1 MKLPS
6 WLVTFLL
13 AGGIIALMLGFAAE
27 AIDGVLHD
35 LPAALAYNAAPI
47 CPARETVTPD
57 GAPCRAWLAAVVVA
71 RWTEQHTARY
81 GGTHYYADLR
91 VGGGTTY
98 SVELPDTG
106 LPWGGLWDQLR
117 PGTAVEVE
125 LWQDRVAHVRAG
137 TRAEP
142 TADDPASR
150 GTSSLLSCLCLA
162 PYSLLVVVIIA
173 VALVLQRKEQARRP
187 PAQGETARGGR

>member
-27 AIDGVLHD
+27 AIGGVLRD
-35 LPAALAYNAAPI
+35 LPAALAYNAAPT
-47 CPARETVTPD
+47 CPAREITTPD
-57 GAPCRAWLAAVVVA
+57 GAPCRAWLAAVVAA
-71 RWTEQHTARY
+71 RWTEYQAARY
-81 GGTHYYADLR
+81 GGTHYYLDLR

-98 SVELPDTG
+98 PVELPDTG

-117 PGTAVEVE
+117 SGTAVEVE
-125 LWQDRVAHVRAG
+125 LWQDQVAHVRAG
-137 TRAEP
+137 TRSEP
-142 TADDPASR
+142 TTDDPASQ

-162 PYSLLVVVIIA
+162 PYSLLVVIIA
-173 VALVLQRKEQARRP
+173 TALVLQRNEQARRP
-187 PAQGETARGGR
+187 RAQGETARGGR

>member
-1 MKLPS
+1 
-6 WLVTFLL
+6 V
-13 AGGIIALMLGFAAE
+13 A
-27 AIDGVLHD
+27 
-35 LPAALAYNAAPI
+35 
-47 CPARETVTPD
+47 
-57 GAPCRAWLAAVVVA
+57 A
-71 RWTEQHTARY
+71 RWTEYHAARY
-81 GGTHYYADLR
+81 GGTHYYLDLR

-117 PGTAVEVE
+117 PGTAVEAE

-173 VALVLQRKEQARRP
+173 TALVLQRNERARRP